1 MNTDLIQPR
10 KNTRN
15 AKHSFSAS
23 DGEKVAK
30 PDEVCLGEW
39 GDLDWLRKKR
49 NRLVHVSE
57 EPQEESGDFDIY
69 HDSLEADAQRAVELL
84 FRTIYSSPGT

>member
-1 MNTDLIQPR
+1 
-10 KNTRN
+10 
-15 AKHSFSAS
+15 
-23 DGEKVAK
+23 VAK

-57 EPQEESGDFDIY
+57 EPQEELGGFDIY